1 MPLET
6 SGAVTVNWMKM
17 MRQCGDLM
25 QLSVDCSR
33 FLMFQTVF
41 SHHPSHPPG
50 TNTWDSVILT

>member
-25 QLSVDCSR
+25 QLSVDCSLLPDVSNY
-33 FLMFQTVF
+33 FHTTPLTPQALTL
-41 SHHPSHPPG
+41 G
-50 TNTWDSVILT
+50 ILSF